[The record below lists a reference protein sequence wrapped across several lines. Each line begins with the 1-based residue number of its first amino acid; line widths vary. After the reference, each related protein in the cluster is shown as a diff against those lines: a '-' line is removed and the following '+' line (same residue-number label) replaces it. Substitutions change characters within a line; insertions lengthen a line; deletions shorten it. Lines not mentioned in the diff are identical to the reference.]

1 MVELELIQKMRRVV
15 RDLDGILHNLVSV
28 GVKISVGLTNFLVK
42 VESMWVRDPWVYP
55 YVFMKSRDQD
65 IESWL

>member
-1 MVELELIQKMRRVV
+1 M

-28 GVKISVGLTNFLVK
+28 GVKISVGRTNFLVK